1 MHRVGTTRSYLVN
14 RGVTAV
20 LVIRLST
27 TITTPTTK
35 TLEIT
40 NGAKKVT
47 QHNRPSMKQLGQ
59 SYGTKINRFASV
71 SSWK

>member
-14 RGVTAV
+14 QGVTAV

-40 NGAKKVT
+40 NGAKK
-47 QHNRPSMKQLGQ
+47 K
-59 SYGTKINRFASV
+59 
-71 SSWK
+71 